1 MALHYQA
8 AHLTSIT
15 LNLVEGEPLALRRVS
30 RMITVRAN
38 ESASTR
44 KRSADAVSDAGSRNQ
59 ARVAHA

>member
-44 KRSADAVSDAGSRNQ
+44 KRGANVLSGAEARNQ